1 MVLRLALVRSPLD
14 TSCPTARSVAWASG
28 KRRWSRRYC
37 SAGDSSAGE
46 AVLRR
51 ERTRSKREGVSA
63 RRRGSLAGMVNDW
76 WGDLVGRV
84 WDDLAGILND
94 WRDDLVGRVWD
105 DLAGILNDW
114 RDDLAGLF
122 TKRRDGLEGVSDGCN
137 VLAGVSSA
145 QVVSERERR
154 CDLAGNFKEED
165 KHGMECSTKRSITP
179 SASLTRSGSLPR
191 GRNDIHGEI

>member
-14 TSCPTARSVAWASG
+14 TSCPTARSVAWVSG

-76 WGDLVGRV
+76 WG
-84 WDDLAGILND
+84 
-94 WRDDLVGRVWD
+94 DLVGRVWD

-179 SASLTRSGSLPR
+179 SASLTRNGSLPR

>member
-94 WRDDLVGRVWD
+94 WRDDL
-105 DLAGILNDW
+105 
-114 RDDLAGLF
+114 AGLF
-122 TKRRDGLEGVSDGCN
+122 TKRRDGLEGVSDECN

-179 SASLTRSGSLPR
+179 STSLTRNGSLPR

>member
-14 TSCPTARSVAWASG
+14 TSCPTARSVALASG

-63 RRRGSLAGMVNDW
+63 RRRGS
-76 WGDLVGRV
+76 
-84 WDDLAGILND
+84 
-94 WRDDLVGRVWD
+94 
-105 DLAGILNDW
+105 LAGILNDW

>member
-14 TSCPTARSVAWASG
+14 TSCPTARSVAWVSG

-37 SAGDSSAGE
+37 SAGDSPAGE

-63 RRRGSLAGMVNDW
+63 RRRGGVVYDW
-76 WGDLVGRV
+76 
-84 WDDLAGILND
+84 WDDLAGVLND
-94 WRDDLVGRVWD
+94 WRE
-105 DLAGILNDW
+105 
-114 RDDLAGLF
+114 DLAGLS
-122 TKRRDGLEGVSDGCN
+122 TKWRDGLEGVSDD
-137 VLAGVSSA
+137 LTEVSSA

-154 CDLAGNFKEED
+154 CDLAGSFKEED

-179 SASLTRSGSLPR
+179 NTSLTRNGSLPS
-191 GRNDIHGEI
+191 GRNDIHGEV

>member
-14 TSCPTARSVAWASG
+14 TSCPTARSVALASG

-94 WRDDLVGRVWD
+94 WRDDL
-105 DLAGILNDW
+105 
-114 RDDLAGLF
+114 AGLF

-154 CDLAGNFKEED
+154 CDLAGNFKED

>member
-14 TSCPTARSVAWASG
+14 TSCPTARSVALASG

-63 RRRGSLAGMVNDW
+63 RRRGSLAGMVDDW

-84 WDDLAGILND
+84 W
-94 WRDDLVGRVWD
+94 
-105 DLAGILNDW
+105 
-114 RDDLAGLF
+114 DDLAGLF